1 MDLSHRSPHSFYT
14 DAVCARRP
22 HTGGQCVFAPRVVSP
37 GWGSRNRK
45 IHMLVLL
52 PQAQMLGGHQ
62 GGASRRKS
70 SEILVVSLCSRVY
83 LSLGTDF
90 YSYFFCQPWR
100 IYQEVLKPGTRG
112 GDNPPL
118 PLSLLLNTGRTQG
131 RAFTRWSLSLCQHR
145 RTPRKAMS
153 GNGNSS

>member
-22 HTGGQCVFAPRVVSP
+22 HTGGQCVFAPHVVSP
-37 GWGSRNRK
+37 GCGSKNRK
-45 IHMLVLL
+45 IHELVLL
-52 PQAQMLGGHQ
+52 PQAQ

-70 SEILVVSLCSRVY
+70 SEICFVSLCSRVY

-100 IYQEVLKPGTRG
+100 IYQEILKPGTRG
-112 GDNPPL
+112 GDKPPL
-118 PLSLLLNTGRTQG
+118 PLSLLLNTGHAQG
-131 RAFTRWSLSLCQHR
+131 RELLPVGPCLFASTEGLRGKL
-145 RTPRKAMS
+145 
-153 GNGNSS
+153 